1 MSNEKDTDM
10 TLDNEEI
17 HNNDIDEA
25 ADLTTDDTPADVQ
38 DEDASLPED
47 ISEAAADDDTLTSE
61 SEDTPV
67 NESENTETTFTED
80 ILLIEPQHSDES
92 ADADVSEETEP
103 TDGEPAEDEDAQHT
117 DEATEDNAEVEA
129 EESDDCVD
137 TAPEKKPEEKIR
149 KIDSLFDFI
158 ELFVFT
164 IATVFI
170 ITSFFFRYSI
180 VDGRSMMGTLQHN
193 DKLLLS
199 NFMYE
204 PEDGDV
210 IVVQS
215 DVLGKVIV
223 KRVIATEG
231 ETVRIT
237 RDAIYVDGKKLIEP
251 YVYIDAKNYK
261 YTVPAGKEYI
271 EITIPENEIFVMG
284 DHRND
289 SDDSRVIGTIPE
301 DAIIGKV
308 IYRFYP
314 YGSSGKIESIR
325 ITEE

>member
-1 MSNEKDTDM
+1 MSNEKDTDI

-17 HNNDIDEA
+17 QNNDINEATYAMTDDVA
-25 ADLTTDDTPADVQ
+25 ADVPSEDSSLPSDIPATDTKSEAIENEN
-38 DEDASLPED
+38 EDA
-47 ISEAAADDDTLTSE
+47 
-61 SEDTPV
+61 PV
-67 NESENTETTFTED
+67 NESEAIKPAFTED
-80 ILLIEPQHSDES
+80 ILLIEPESLDES
-92 ADADVSEETEP
+92 AEPEIVENDEAVTDESSEVEDNQPEDEENDNSEENVAEDADDET
-103 TDGEPAEDEDAQHT
+103 
-117 DEATEDNAEVEA
+117 
-129 EESDDCVD
+129 D
-137 TAPEKKPEEKIR
+137 TAPEKKPEEKVR
-149 KIDSLFDFI
+149 RIDSLFDFI

-164 IATVFI
+164 IAAVFI

-180 VDGRSMMGTLQHN
+180 VDGRSMLGTLQHN
-193 DKLLLS
+193 DRLLLT

-231 ETVRIT
+231 ETIRIT

-251 YVYIDAKNYK
+251 YVYIDARNYK
-261 YTVPAGKEYI
+261 YTVPAGQEYI
-271 EITIPENEIFVMG
+271 EITVPENEIFVMG